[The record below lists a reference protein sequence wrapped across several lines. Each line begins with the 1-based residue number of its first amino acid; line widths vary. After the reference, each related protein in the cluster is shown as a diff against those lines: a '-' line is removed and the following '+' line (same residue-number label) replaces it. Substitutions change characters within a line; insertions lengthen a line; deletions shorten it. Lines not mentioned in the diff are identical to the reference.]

1 VFSFAAVAFSTAVL
15 VPSVVIAA
23 GNSPLLVVDSLN
35 NRVVLFRLPFH
46 NAQAASMELG
56 QPNFKSALQGA
67 GQNLLGGEPV
77 GAILDKHGAIWV
89 TDENNNRVL
98 RFSPPFRNGKRASL
112 VIGQPDFSSSSP
124 NLSPNG
130 LNVPTYVT
138 FDSNGDLWLSDRNN
152 CRALEYR
159 PPFTNGMDA
168 TVVLG
173 EPDLNA
179 ANCSVNQNGM
189 NQTEGLTF
197 DQQGNLWVT
206 DRGANRVLEF
216 TPPFSNGMPATT
228 VIGQAIL
235 AQSGLRPTITDST
248 IPTASRS

>member
-1 VFSFAAVAFSTAVL
+1 
-15 VPSVVIAA
+15 
-23 GNSPLLVVDSLN
+23 
-35 NRVVLFRLPFH
+35 
-46 NAQAASMELG
+46 
-56 QPNFKSALQGA
+56 
-67 GQNLLGGEPV
+67 
-77 GAILDKHGAIWV
+77 
-89 TDENNNRVL
+89 
-98 RFSPPFRNGKRASL
+98 
-112 VIGQPDFSSSSP
+112 
-124 NLSPNG
+124 
-130 LNVPTYVT
+130 
-138 FDSNGDLWLSDRNN
+138 
-152 CRALEYR
+152 
-159 PPFTNGMDA
+159 MDA
-168 TVVLG
+168 SVVLG